1 MVVVGGGGGAVVV
14 VGWWGH
20 HFAGGAAW
28 LSGDQ
33 VTFPLITT
41 KINGQIGFTVSNQ
54 PAIGAPTKWCS
65 VRVISGVW

>member
-1 MVVVGGGGGAVVV
+1 M
-14 VGWWGH
+14 H

-41 KINGQIGFTVSNQ
+41 KINGQIGFAVSNQ

-65 VRVISGVW
+65 LRVISGVC